1 MLRIEV
7 SCRTF
12 LHKQFIK
19 NIFMKR
25 LKNITFY
32 NLCII
37 IYLYQVSDQSDHVL
51 AERDVL
57 TIFQIIMISP
67 EWLKQFLLTA
77 LQKKGD

>member
-37 IYLYQVSDQSDHVL
+37 IYLYQVSDQKNNYDISGM
-51 AERDVL
+51 AEA
-57 TIFQIIMISP
+57 IFAHRVAK
-67 EWLKQFLLTA
+67 ER
-77 LQKKGD
+77 